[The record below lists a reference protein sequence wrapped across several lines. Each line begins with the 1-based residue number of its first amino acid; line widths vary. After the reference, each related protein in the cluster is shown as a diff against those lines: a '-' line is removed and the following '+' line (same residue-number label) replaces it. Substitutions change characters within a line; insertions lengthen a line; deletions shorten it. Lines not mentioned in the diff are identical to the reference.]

1 MKTFIRIL
9 LVGFLGFLG
18 CSGSNDGTNDTTRTV
33 GQAIP
38 VEPFGIEDVMT
49 PTFGWTPVQEAT
61 KYHLLVQEAIQNS
74 STQDTNE
81 TYIIDE
87 WYTAEE
93 AGCTSEENL
102 CMVTPDI
109 DIDGTYTWKIL
120 ACAGDECGLWSDEQ
134 QFSYPPPTTPRFTD
148 NGDDTVTD
156 THTGLMWTKD
166 ANLYGTENWWN
177 ATSYCWDLTQANHSD
192 WSLPYFS
199 ELNTLIDETQVD
211 PALPPDNPFTN
222 VQSDFYWSS
231 TTDVGNTNSAW
242 VALFGDG
249 SVNLGDK
256 GGEGY
261 LWCVRGGDGRAVPDP
276 YDGGCPDGS
285 CQETN
290 TNWAVFMHKSIGGR
304 IPVEHFGFNLR
315 SWAHS
320 CKDWKKSVS
329 SDGPRLKV
337 NAGSCKSQKSNV
349 DWIKNEVIGKG
360 FTPIMF
366 DHRYMIMA
374 DYGAGGNP
382 KFTPANLNF
391 VIYGDFNPVIS
402 EISYTCPNVMIGVEW
417 RIEKSKYRYPSWFHQ
432 WWFFTNT
439 TQNKCSID
447 KRRVTVSCRELGTN
461 RPVLLVVGSDGFTNA
476 FSVNVCE

>member
-177 ATSYCWDLTQANHSD
+177 ATSYCWDLTLANHSD
-192 WSLPYFS
+192 WSLPYIS

-231 TTDVGNTNSAW
+231 TTNAYLTSLAW
-242 VALFGDG
+242 GVHLGDG
-249 SVNLGDK
+249 SVGYGDK
-256 GGEGY
+256 SNDNDV
-261 LWCVRGGDGRAVPDP
+261 WCVRGEGRAAPDP
-276 YDGGCPDGS
+276 YDGGCPDDS

-290 TNWAVFMHKSIGGR
+290 QDWTVFMFKNLSLR
-304 IPVEHFGFNLR
+304 VPVEHFGFNLR
-315 SWAHS
+315 SYAHS
-320 CKDWKKSVS
+320 CKDWKRSVS
-329 SDGPRLKV
+329 SDGHRLKV
-337 NAGSCKSQKSNV
+337 SAGSCKSERSNV
-349 DWIKNEVIGKG
+349 AWIKNVVIGQGYTPISWDSRYMVAQYKAEG
-360 FTPIMF
+360 SVNFTP
-366 DHRYMIMA
+366 
-374 DYGAGGNP
+374 GN
-382 KFTPANLNF
+382 LYF
-391 VIYGDFNPVIS
+391 VIYGDFNPVVS
-402 EISYTCPNVMIGVEW
+402 GISYTCPNVMIAAEQR
-417 RIEKSKYRYPSWFHQ
+417 RISTQWAWVDYKYRL

-439 TQNKCSID
+439 TQNKCSIQ
-447 KRRVTVSCRELGTN
+447 RRQVTVACTEVSTH
-461 RPVLLVVGSDGFTNA
+461 RPALLTVSATTATNA
-476 FSVNVCE
+476 FDVNVCE

>member
-231 TTDVGNTNSAW
+231 TTESYQTNYAW
-242 VALFGDG
+242 GVHLGDG
-249 SVNLGDK
+249 SVGYGDK
-256 GGEGY
+256 SNDNDV
-261 LWCVRGGDGRAVPDP
+261 WCVRGEGRAAPDP

-290 TNWAVFMHKSIGGR
+290 QDWTVFMFKSLSLR
-304 IPVEHFGFNLR
+304 VPVEHFGFNFR
-315 SWAHS
+315 SYAHS

-329 SDGPRLKV
+329 SDGHRLKV
-337 NAGSCKSQKSNV
+337 NTGSCKSERSNV
-349 DWIKNEVIGKG
+349 LWIKNEVIGKG
-360 FTPIMF
+360 FTPIMW
-366 DHRYMIMA
+366 DSRYMVA
-374 DYGAGGNP
+374 QYEQEGSVN
-382 KFTPANLNF
+382 FTPGNLYF
-391 VIYGDFNPVIS
+391 AIYGDFNPVVS
-402 EISYTCPNVMIGVEW
+402 GISYTCPNVMIAVEQRVIRGIW
-417 RIEKSKYRYPSWFHQ
+417 PGTDYKYRL
-432 WWFFTNT
+432 WWFLTNT
-439 TQNKCSID
+439 TLDKCSIR
-447 KRRVTVSCRELGTN
+447 KRQVTVSCNEVATH
-461 RPVLLVVGSDGFTNA
+461 RPALLTVSATKAANA
-476 FSVNVCE
+476 FDVNICE

>member
-1 MKTFIRIL
+1 MKTFIGIL
-9 LVGFLGFLG
+9 LFGLLAFVG
-18 CSGSNDGTNDTTRTV
+18 CSGSNDGTTTTTTV

-38 VEPFGIEDVMT
+38 VEPFGIEDTMT
-49 PTFGWTPVQEAT
+49 PTYEWTPVQPAT
-61 KYHLLVQEAIQNS
+61 RYRLLVQEAIEDS
-74 STQDTNE
+74 TTQDT
-81 TYIIDE
+81 TDYVIDE

-102 CMVTPDI
+102 CMVAPNI
-109 DIDGTYTWKIL
+109 DVDGAYTWKVM
-120 ACAGDECGLWSDEQ
+120 ACAGDDCGLWSDDL

-148 NGDDTVTD
+148 NGDGTVTD
-156 THTGLMWTKD
+156 GYTELMWTQD
-166 ANLYGTENWWN
+166 ANLFGENDWWDG
-177 ATSYCWDLTQANHSD
+177 TSYCWDLTLADHSD
-192 WSLPYFS
+192 WSLPYIS
-199 ELNTLIDETQVD
+199 ELNSLIDETQVD

-222 VQSDFYWSS
+222 AQSDFYWSS
-231 TTDVGNTNSAW
+231 TTDVGNTNSDW
-242 VALFGDG
+242 GALFGDG

-290 TNWAVFMHKSIGGR
+290 TNWSVFMFKSIRGR

-315 SWAHS
+315 SYAHS

-329 SDGPRLKV
+329 SDWHRLKV
-337 NAGSCKSQKSNV
+337 NAGSCKNESRNV
-349 DWIKNEVIGKG
+349 LWIKREVIEKG

-374 DYGAGGNP
+374 DYEAGGNP
-382 KFTPANLNF
+382 KFTPATLNF

-402 EISYTCPNVMIGVEW
+402 GISYTCPNVMIGVEW

-439 TQNKCSID
+439 TQNKCSSD

-461 RPVLLVVGSDGFTNA
+461 RPVLLVVSSDGSTNA
-476 FSVNVCE
+476 FNVNVCE